1 MLRLMFVVYLATFGF
16 AIMFNIKGKTVWF
29 AALAGS
35 IGAAIYYLTT
45 VTYQTGIFLSMFYTS
60 MAMTLYAEIMA
71 RKMKTPV
78 TLFLICG
85 LITYVPG
92 GTMYYMMKALLDN
105 DMVLAGAKCMEV
117 LLSSGALAAGIVVVS
132 TFVKIYFKIK
142 SRRAVLKG

>member
-1 MLRLMFVVYLATFGF
+1 MLRLMIVVYLATFGF

-35 IGAAIYYLTT
+35 IGAAIYYLT
-45 VTYQTGIFLSMFYTS
+45 YIKLEMGIFLSMLYTS

-92 GTMYYMMKALLDN
+92 GTMYYMMKAFMDN
-105 DMVLAGAKCMEV
+105 EMSVAGEKCMEV
-117 LLSSGALAAGIVVVS
+117 FLTSGALAAGIVIVS
-132 TFVKIYFKIK
+132 TLVKMYFKIK
-142 SRRAVLKG
+142 RRNA